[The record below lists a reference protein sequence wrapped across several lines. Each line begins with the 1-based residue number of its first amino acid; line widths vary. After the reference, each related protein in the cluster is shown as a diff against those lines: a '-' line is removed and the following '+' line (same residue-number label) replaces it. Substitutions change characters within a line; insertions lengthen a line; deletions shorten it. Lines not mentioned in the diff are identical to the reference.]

1 MGIGTKA
8 VAGQEAHDTVLEPKM
23 YAVIIYDDDITA
35 ADFVVDVL
43 VRVFHKS
50 SDDAYATMT
59 HIDET
64 GQGVA
69 GVYTFD
75 IAVTKKMQADQMAAC
90 EGFPLHLVVGP
101 VE

>member
-1 MGIGTKA
+1 MEINVRP
-8 VAGQEAHDTVLEPKM
+8 VAAHEAASTFLEPKM
-23 YAVIIYDDDITA
+23 YAVIMYNDDITA

-50 SDDAYATMT
+50 SDEAYATMT